1 MTIDLPALLVHL
13 IQLHLL
19 FLGVLLAYAFVTN
32 RLRKATQPLRERFAR
47 EAEKLLGERVL
58 PEQDAEVLRF
68 MLRNSFNGYL
78 PWIFVVAIPFF
89 AVLDRLGLA
98 ESPGRTW
105 SRPSELRDRLVLT
118 HSLWVISICAYSPL
132 PGLVMLLW
140 LLIIT
145 MIWMPIMAT
154 RSVAEVLAYVSHRSG
169 NGRAAQAG
177 G

>member
-1 MTIDLPALLVHL
+1 MTIDLPGPLVDV
-13 IQLHLL
+13 IQLHVL
-19 FLGVLLAYAFVTN
+19 FLGALLGYAFVTN

-47 EAEKLLGERVL
+47 EAETLLSERVL
-58 PEQDAEVLRF
+58 PEQEAEVLRF
-68 MLRNSFNGYL
+68 MLRNSFNGFL
-78 PWIFVVAIPFF
+78 PWLFAIALPVF

-98 ESPGRTW
+98 QSPGGTW
-105 SRPSELRDRLVLT
+105 STPSKLRDRLVLA

-140 LLIIT
+140 LLVIT
-145 MIWMPIMAT
+145 LIWMPIMAT

-169 NGRAAQAG
+169 GGRAAQAG